1 MQLKADT
8 EAVTWLR
15 RALEAN
21 RNFPIAHF
29 ALAAALALLGEI
41 DQARAAV
48 QTGLGRC
55 RKMALVAFGRQ
66 DFRPLSLKL
75 QSEFRNHVQR
85 SVAKLLGRRE
95 CV

>member
-8 EAVTWLR
+8 EAVTCCAEPLR
-15 RALEAN
+15 QTEISPSRTSHL
-21 RNFPIAHF
+21 R
-29 ALAAALALLGEI
+29 LLWLLGEI